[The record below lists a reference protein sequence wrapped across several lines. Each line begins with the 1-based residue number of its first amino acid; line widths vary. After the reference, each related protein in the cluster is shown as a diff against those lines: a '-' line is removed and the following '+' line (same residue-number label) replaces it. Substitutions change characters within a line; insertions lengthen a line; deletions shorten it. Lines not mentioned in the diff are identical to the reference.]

1 MDVYIG
7 FGQFFFKYSRDSCL
21 FKYCTVFYA
30 FLLYFVIN
38 KCANIHIFNLDKMD
52 KTNNIIHKRTNPM
65 DWRALAYFNFYRAL
79 LSSLFLLLLYIGR
92 LPQPLGSLDEGLFS
106 VVSHVYLLMTLVFAC
121 FIHYQ
126 FPGFKLQI
134 VFHVLIDIIMLS
146 LLMYSS
152 NGLSSGF
159 GMLIIIAV
167 AGGSILREGRIAIL
181 FAAIAS
187 LSVLGHELY
196 IQFSRYSDTVNYTHA
211 GILGATFFITAIIGN
226 LLAARVRETKAL
238 TEQQAIE
245 INELA
250 KLNEH
255 IVQRMQ
261 SGIIVLD
268 SDMKILLM
276 NESSK
281 KLIGQQ
287 GEDTHKVSQFVD
299 DYLKKNIHKWLNYSG
314 QQNVIIKLK
323 EDEIELQVSFIKL
336 TLVSNYQILIFL
348 EDIARL
354 RQRAQH
360 LKLASLGRLTA
371 SIAHEIRNPLG
382 AINHAGQLL
391 QESDTISLEDK
402 RLTGIIN
409 NHSLRV
415 NTIIE
420 NVLSVSRREQ
430 ATLEQ
435 FEIMPWLK
443 MFSEEFKSRFSLSD
457 EDIILYFNKE
467 NIPVRMD
474 PSQLHQVIW
483 NLCENAMRYS
493 KEKPVIT
500 LSCDINNETQRPYI
514 DIIDSGSGM
523 SRDVTED
530 LFEPF
535 FTTETKGSGLG
546 LYLARE
552 LCEANQANLSLQST
566 SETGTVFR
574 LSFMHI
580 NKQSKLI

>member
-1 MDVYIG
+1 MD
-7 FGQFFFKYSRDSCL
+7 R
-21 FKYCTVFYA
+21 A
-30 FLLYFVIN
+30 N
-38 KCANIHIFNLDKMD
+38 KTITKNTKS
-52 KTNNIIHKRTNPM
+52 M
-65 DWRALAYFNFYRAL
+65 DWRALRYFNYYRIL
-79 LSSLFLLLLYIGR
+79 LSGLFVILVYIGQ
-92 LPQPLGSLDEGLFS
+92 LPEPLGSLDDRFFSITSHIYLFTA
-106 VVSHVYLLMTLVFAC
+106 LIFAW
-121 FIHYQ
+121 FIYKR
-126 FPGFKLQI
+126 FPRFNLQI
-134 VFHVLIDIIMLS
+134 AIHTLIDIIMLS

-152 NGLSSGF
+152 NGLGSGF

-196 IQFSRYSDTVNYTHA
+196 IQFFRYFDTVNYTHA

-226 LLAARVRETKAL
+226 FLAARVRETEAL
-238 TEQQAIE
+238 AEQQAIE

-268 SDMKILLM
+268 SDMNILLM

-281 KLIGQQ
+281 RLLGQQ
-287 GEDTHKVSQFVD
+287 GEDTHKVFHFVNE
-299 DYLKKNIHKWLNYSG
+299 YLKGYIHKWLNNNG
-314 QQNVIIKLK
+314 QQNVIIKRV
-323 EDEIELQVSFIKL
+323 EDEIELEVSFIKL

-354 RQRAQH
+354 RQQAQH

-371 SIAHEIRNPLG
+371 SIAHEVRNPLG

-402 RLTGIIN
+402 RLTEIIN
-409 NHSLRV
+409 DHSLRV
-415 NTIIE
+415 NNIIE
-420 NVLSVSRREQ
+420 NVLSISRREQ
-430 ATLEQ
+430 TTPE
-435 FEIMPWLK
+435 EIEILSWLK
-443 MFSEEFKSRFSLSD
+443 KFIDEFEQRFKLSSG
-457 EDIILYFNKE
+457 DIELDIKKD
-467 NIPVRMD
+467 NIFVRMD
-474 PSQLHQVIW
+474 SSQLQQVVW

-493 KEKPVIT
+493 KGKPTI
-500 LSCDINNETQRPYI
+500 LLACDINEETQRPYLDVI
-514 DIIDSGSGM
+514 DFGCGVSDNVK
-523 SRDVTED
+523 RQ

-535 FTTETKGSGLG
+535 FTTEAKGSGLG

-552 LCEANQANLSLQST
+552 LCEANQAALSLQSNT
-566 SETGTVFR
+566 ENGAVFR
-574 LSFMHI
+574 VSFMHM
-580 NKQSKLI
+580 NKQDELI